1 MKTNTAAPVLSRF
14 APAET
19 DLARKA
25 ALRRLSTVT
34 APFPSG
40 SFGFVACR
48 FPWKPEQPP
57 PLRELPARF
66 SFDAKN
72 ETEAGEVLAAVLAL
86 GYEVKAAL
94 FLTEGRGFV
103 PLFLA
108 EPETQAP
115 AEKAPR
121 NRARLDMGRAAPLY
135 TRADTGQTISGE
147 GLKAFLHGAA

>member
-1 MKTNTAAPVLSRF
+1 MKTNTSTRPAPALSLF

-48 FPWKPEQPP
+48 FPWKPGQPA

-72 ETEAGEVLAAVLAL
+72 ETQAGEILAAVLAL
-86 GYEVKAAL
+86 GYEVKSAL
-94 FLTEGRGFV
+94 FIGANRSFV
-103 PLFLA
+103 SLFTA
-108 EPETQAP
+108 APETDDAAAKHP
-115 AEKAPR
+115 ANCSR
-121 NRARLDMGRAAPLY
+121 RVMGHFAPLY
-135 TRADTGQTISGE
+135 TET
-147 GLKAFLHGAA
+147 AAA